1 MKTKSIILS
10 LVLLFSVTTFCS
22 GQIGGYLKGK
32 VDRAVNA
39 AASAADKRA
48 NQEIDKKAE
57 EEVNKA
63 ADKILQ
69 DAEKKAEENKQ
80 AEETAKPEDA
90 AAATQGNKQGNESAG
105 GFNLGALMGGGT
117 VTSKY
122 RESYSF
128 NNRIFMQAEVYD
140 GKDVAKMDY
149 FIYFNDE
156 SADAGI
162 EMKMAGTTDEGTEV
176 AMASAFIVDGTNKS
190 FLMLTDM
197 GGTKFGMISDVPD
210 ETAAA
215 GQAEN
220 MPKTVIT
227 KTGNSKVIA
236 GYKCDE
242 YTVREEGKQEYSK
255 VWITKDLKLKADKR
269 TFSKAGVSPYYDTP
283 ELRDGAALAM
293 EAYDNKG
300 KLTMKSETKEINTGF
315 KHSMSAS
322 GYSLRQMNFN
332 QAGTQK

>member
-1 MKTKSIILS
+1 MKTRSIILS
-10 LVLLFSVTTFCS
+10 VILIFTVTSFTN
-22 GQIGGYLKGK
+22 GQVGGYLKSK
-32 VDRAVNA
+32 VNRAVDA
-39 AASAADKRA
+39 AANAADKRA

-63 ADKILQ
+63 ADKILD
-69 DAEKKAEENKQ
+69 DAEKKAEENAEENKQ
-80 AEETAKPEDA
+80 AEETGKTEVKQQENNAAK
-90 AAATQGNKQGNESAG
+90 ESAG
-105 GFNLGALMGGGT
+105 GFNLGAIMGGGT

-122 RESYSF
+122 QESYSF

-149 FIYFNDE
+149 YIYFNDA

-162 EMKMAGTTDEGTEV
+162 EMKMAGTTDEGDQV
-176 AMASAFIVDGTNKS
+176 AMASNFIVDGANKS
-190 FLMLTDM
+190 FIMLTDM

-210 ETAAA
+210 ETAAP
-215 GQAEN
+215 AETT
-220 MPKTVIT
+220 PKPTIT

-242 YTVREEGKQEYSK
+242 YIVKEEGKKEHSK

-293 EAYDNKG
+293 EVFDDKG
-300 KLTMKSETKEINTGF
+300 KLTMKSETKEINMGF
-315 KHSMSAS
+315 KHTMTTT
-322 GYSLRQMNFN
+322 GYSLRQMNFS